1 MTKKVRFA
9 PITQRLWVRM
19 PTGDSSNLDATCI
32 CLTMAALFLARAA
45 NTRLSPWQQPGI
57 RAILLLPSKGAPG
70 NGVATIGVATIGVAK
85 WEGALDT
92 KTLRAA
98 LARS

>member
-1 MTKKVRFA
+1 
-9 PITQRLWVRM
+9 
-19 PTGDSSNLDATCI
+19 
-32 CLTMAALFLARAA
+32 MAALFLARAT
-45 NTRLSPWQQPGI
+45 NTGLSPWQQPGI
-57 RAILLLPSKGAPG
+57 LAMLLLPPKGAAG
-70 NGVATIGVATIGVAK
+70 NGVPTVRVATVGVATVRVAK

>member
-1 MTKKVRFA
+1 
-9 PITQRLWVRM
+9 
-19 PTGDSSNLDATCI
+19 
-32 CLTMAALFLARAA
+32 MAALFLARAT
-45 NTRLSPWQQPGI
+45 NTGLSPWQQPGI
-57 RAILLLPSKGAPG
+57 LAMLLLPPKGATG
-70 NGVATIGVATIGVAK
+70 NGVATVRVAK